1 MNVTWKSPSNIALI
15 KYWGKYGRQ
24 LPRNASLS
32 ITLDE
37 AHTITSVTTE
47 KKRTKKASCSL
58 LFEGKPNPVFEAKV
72 QDFLRSIQKDFPFL
86 GSQHLLIETS
96 NSFPHSAGIASSAS
110 AMSALALCL
119 CSLDIL
125 HGGKL
130 PEDFFR
136 KASNYA
142 RLGSGSAARSV
153 YPEFSVWGKT
163 NLVPL
168 SSNQYALASP
178 VNYHANFN
186 DIQDTIL
193 LVSRSEKS
201 VSSRAGHA
209 LMDKHPMARIR
220 YRNAVVRLEKL
231 LSVLTTGDWSAFASI
246 VEAEALELHALMM
259 TSDPSYILMTPNTL
273 DIIQRIRDFRERTQ
287 LPVCFTLDAG
297 PNVHVLYPYY
307 EKRKVRN
314 FIQKELLPLCQDNQA
329 LYDHMGRG
337 PIQIFE

>member
-1 MNVTWKSPSNIALI
+1 M
-15 KYWGKYGRQ
+15 
-24 LPRNASLS
+24 
-32 ITLDE
+32 
-37 AHTITSVTTE
+37 
-47 KKRTKKASCSL
+47 KR
-58 LFEGKPNPVFEAKV
+58 KPNPVFEAKV

-130 PEDFFR
+130 PEDFSA
-136 KASNYA
+136 KHPTMQGWVLAVQPDPSILNSV
-142 RLGSGSAARSV
+142 SGERPTWFHSA
-153 YPEFSVWGKT
+153 PI
-163 NLVPL
+163 
-168 SSNQYALASP
+168 QYALASP
-178 VNYHANFN
+178 VHYHANFN

-307 EKRKVRN
+307 EKESAQ
-314 FIQKELLPLCQDNQA
+314 FHPEGIAATLP
-329 LYDHMGRG
+329 G
-337 PIQIFE
+337 

>member
-1 MNVTWKSPSNIALI
+1 
-15 KYWGKYGRQ
+15 
-24 LPRNASLS
+24 
-32 ITLDE
+32 
-37 AHTITSVTTE
+37 
-47 KKRTKKASCSL
+47 
-58 LFEGKPNPVFEAKV
+58 
-72 QDFLRSIQKDFPFL
+72 
-86 GSQHLLIETS
+86 
-96 NSFPHSAGIASSAS
+96 
-110 AMSALALCL
+110 
-119 CSLDIL
+119 
-125 HGGKL
+125 
-130 PEDFFR
+130 
-136 KASNYA
+136 
-142 RLGSGSAARSV
+142 
-153 YPEFSVWGKT
+153 
-163 NLVPL
+163 
-168 SSNQYALASP
+168 
-178 VNYHANFN
+178 
-186 DIQDTIL
+186 
-193 LVSRSEKS
+193 
-201 VSSRAGHA
+201 
-209 LMDKHPMARIR
+209 MDKHPMARIR